1 MAIYRNVHISFW
13 TDAKVADEMTP
24 EDKYFFLYLLTNP
37 HGNIMGCYELSIKQA
52 EAETG
57 YTKGTVCKL
66 IDRMRDVHH
75 VIDYDKDTRE
85 ILVIHWYRYNWSA
98 SERLKKSL
106 YKTLGTVKT
115 QRFRDYLQKVV
126 DAYHNDTLCIPYT
139 YPMDTVSVPY
149 PPVSVSV
156 SVSESVS
163 ESETATGA
171 DIYSPGSERTTD
183 GTFSPNEVV
192 KYLNE
197 VCGTHYRASSKKTQ
211 RLIHARQQEG
221 YSLDDFKIVIGKKAE
236 EWGPNPEM
244 CKFLRPET
252 LFGPKFESYLN
263 QPSKLP
269 ANGSDDSS
277 WLSLLGG
284 DGDDA

>member
-37 HGNIMGCYELSIKQA
+37 HGNILGCYEFSFKQA

-57 YTKGTVCKL
+57 YQKDTIRKL
-66 IDRMRDVHH
+66 IDRMRNVHH
-75 VIDYDKDTRE
+75 VIDFDEETRE

-126 DAYHNDTLCIPYT
+126 DAYPNNTVCIPYV
-139 YPMDTVSVPY
+139 YPIDTVSVPY
-149 PPVSVSV
+149 PPVTV
-156 SVSESVS
+156 SVSESES
-163 ESETATGA
+163 ESDTEPATGE
-171 DIYSPGSERTTD
+171 IYSPGSKRTTD
-183 GTFSPNEVV
+183 DAFSPQEVV
-192 KYLNE
+192 QYLNQ

-221 YSLDDFKIVIGKKAE
+221 FTLDDFKIVIDKKAE
-236 EWGPNPEM
+236 EWGPNPDM
-244 CKFLRPET
+244 CKYLRPET
-252 LFGPKFESYLN
+252 LFGTKFESYLN
-263 QPSKLP
+263 QQGRLSETEP
-269 ANGSDDSS
+269 ADSS

-284 DGDDA
+284 EEDDA

>member
-37 HGNIMGCYELSIKQA
+37 HGNILGCYEFSFRQA

-57 YTKGTVCKL
+57 YQKDTIRKL
-66 IDRMRDVHH
+66 IDRMRNVHH
-75 VIDYDKDTRE
+75 VIDFDEDTRE

-115 QRFRDYLQKVV
+115 QHFRDYLQKVV
-126 DAYHNDTLCIPYT
+126 EAYPNNTVCIPYT
-139 YPMDTVSVPY
+139 YPIDTVSIPY

-156 SVSESVS
+156 SVSET
-163 ESETATGA
+163 ESERSASG
-171 DIYSPGSERTTD
+171 DQRYSPGSERTTD
-183 GTFSPNEVV
+183 TVSSAREVV
-192 KYLNE
+192 EYLNR
-197 VCGTHYRASSKKTQ
+197 VCGTHYHASTRKTKT
-211 RLIHARQQEG
+211 LIHAREQEG
-221 YSLDDFKIVIGKKAE
+221 FTLDDFKAVIDKKAQ
-236 EWGPNPEM
+236 EWAGDPKM
-244 CKFLRPET
+244 SRYLRPET
-252 LFGPKFESYLN
+252 LFGPKFEGYLN
-263 QPSKLP
+263 QPQLKRDDAPS
-269 ANGSDDSS
+269 DSS

-284 DGDDA
+284 EEDDA

>member
-37 HGNIMGCYELSIKQA
+37 HGNILGCYELPIKQA

-126 DAYHNDTLCIPYT
+126 DAYPNDTLCIPYT

-171 DIYSPGSERTTD
+171 DIYSPGSEGTTD

-192 KYLNE
+192 KYLHE
-197 VCGTHYRASSKKTQ
+197 VCGTHYRASST
-211 RLIHARQQEG
+211 
-221 YSLDDFKIVIGKKAE
+221 
-236 EWGPNPEM
+236 
-244 CKFLRPET
+244 
-252 LFGPKFESYLN
+252 
-263 QPSKLP
+263 
-269 ANGSDDSS
+269 
-277 WLSLLGG
+277 
-284 DGDDA
+284 

>member
-37 HGNIMGCYELSIKQA
+37 HGNILGCYEFSFKQA

-57 YTKGTVCKL
+57 YQKDTIHKL
-66 IDRMRDVHH
+66 IDRMRNVHH
-75 VIDYDKDTRE
+75 VIDFDEDTRE
-85 ILVIHWYRYNWSA
+85 ILIIHWYRYNWSA

-115 QRFRDYLQKVV
+115 QRFKDYLQKVV
-126 DAYHNDTLCIPYT
+126 DAYPNNTVCIPYA
-139 YPMDTVSVPY
+139 YPNNTVSVPY
-149 PPVSVSV
+149 PPVTV
-156 SVSESVS
+156 SVSESES
-163 ESETATGA
+163 ESDTEPATGE
-171 DIYSPGSERTTD
+171 IYSPGSKRTTD
-183 GTFSPNEVV
+183 DTFSPQEVV
-192 KYLNE
+192 QYLNQ

-221 YSLDDFKIVIGKKAE
+221 FTLDDFKIVIGKKAE
-236 EWGPNPEM
+236 EWGSNPDM
-244 CKFLRPET
+244 CKYLRPET
-252 LFGPKFESYLN
+252 LFGTKFESYLN
-263 QPSKLP
+263 QQGRLSETEP
-269 ANGSDDSS
+269 ADSS

-284 DGDDA
+284 EEDDA

>member
-37 HGNIMGCYELSIKQA
+37 HGNILGCYEFSFKQA

-57 YTKGTVCKL
+57 YQKDTIRKL
-66 IDRMRDVHH
+66 IDRMKNVHH
-75 VIDYDKDTRE
+75 VIDFDEKTRE

-126 DAYHNDTLCIPYT
+126 DAYPNNTVCIPYV
-139 YPMDTVSVPY
+139 YPIDTVSVPY
-149 PPVSVSV
+149 PPVTVSV
-156 SVSESVS
+156 SVSES
-163 ESETATGA
+163 ESDTEPATGE
-171 DIYSPGSERTTD
+171 IYSPGSKRTTD
-183 GTFSPNEVV
+183 DAFSPQEVV
-192 KYLNE
+192 QYLNQ

-221 YSLDDFKIVIGKKAE
+221 FTLNDFKIVIDKKAE
-236 EWGPNPEM
+236 EWGPNPDM
-244 CKFLRPET
+244 CKYLRPET
-252 LFGPKFESYLN
+252 LFGTKFESYLN
-263 QPSKLP
+263 QQGRLSETEP
-269 ANGSDDSS
+269 ADSS

-284 DGDDA
+284 EEDDA

>member
-37 HGNIMGCYELSIKQA
+37 HGNILGCYEFSFKQA

-57 YTKGTVCKL
+57 YQKDTIRKL
-66 IDRMRDVHH
+66 IDRMRNIHH
-75 VIDYDKDTRE
+75 VIDFDEETRE

-106 YKTLGTVKT
+106 YKTLGAVKT

-126 DAYHNDTLCIPYT
+126 DAYPNNTVCIPYV
-139 YPMDTVSVPY
+139 YPIDTVSVPY
-149 PPVSVSV
+149 PPVTVSV
-156 SVSESVS
+156 SVSES
-163 ESETATGA
+163 ESDTEPATGE
-171 DIYSPGSERTTD
+171 IYSPGSKRTTD
-183 GTFSPNEVV
+183 DAFSPQEVV
-192 KYLNE
+192 QYLNQ

-221 YSLDDFKIVIGKKAE
+221 FTLDDFKIVIDKKAE
-236 EWGPNPEM
+236 EWGPNPDM
-244 CKFLRPET
+244 CKYLRPET
-252 LFGPKFESYLN
+252 LFGTKFESYLN
-263 QPSKLP
+263 QQGRLSETEP
-269 ANGSDDSS
+269 ADSS

-284 DGDDA
+284 EEDDA

>member
-37 HGNIMGCYELSIKQA
+37 HGNILGCYEFSFKQA

-57 YTKGTVCKL
+57 YQKDTIRKL
-66 IDRMRDVHH
+66 IDRMRNVHH
-75 VIDYDKDTRE
+75 VIDFDEEMRE

-126 DAYHNDTLCIPYT
+126 DAYPNNTVCIPYV
-139 YPMDTVSVPY
+139 YPIDTVSVPY
-149 PPVSVSV
+149 PPVTVSV
-156 SVSESVS
+156 SVSES
-163 ESETATGA
+163 ESEPATGE
-171 DIYSPGSERTTD
+171 IYSPGSKRTTD
-183 GTFSPNEVV
+183 DAFFPQEVV
-192 KYLNE
+192 QYLNQ

-221 YSLDDFKIVIGKKAE
+221 FTLEDFKIVIDKKAE
-236 EWGPNPEM
+236 EWGPNPDM
-244 CKFLRPET
+244 CKYLRPET
-252 LFGPKFESYLN
+252 LFGTKFESYLN
-263 QPSKLP
+263 QQGRLSETEP
-269 ANGSDDSS
+269 ADSS

-284 DGDDA
+284 EEDDA